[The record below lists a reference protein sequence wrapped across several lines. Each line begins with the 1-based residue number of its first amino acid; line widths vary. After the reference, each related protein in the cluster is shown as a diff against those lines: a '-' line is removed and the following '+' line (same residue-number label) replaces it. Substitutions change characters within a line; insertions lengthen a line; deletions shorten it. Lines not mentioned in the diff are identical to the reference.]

1 MTFTALCQRI
11 GAEILVAPGP
21 DREVRTVCASDL
33 LSDILASRQEE
44 FAILTGMVSPQVI
57 RTAEVVDAV
66 GIVFVRGKALAP
78 NIVALARARGVPIA
92 VTDHCMFAACA
103 LLADLFHEAA
113 AARPE
118 PALHGPTTSRP

>member
-11 GAEILVAPGP
+11 GAEILVAPSP

-66 GIVFVRGKALAP
+66 GIVFVRGKVPPP
-78 NIVALARARGVPIA
+78 NVVALARARGMPIA
-92 VTDHCMFAACA
+92 VTDQCMFAACA
-103 LLADLFHEAA
+103 LLADLLHAGERAA
-113 AARPE
+113 
-118 PALHGPTTSRP
+118 PAHFSG

>member
-1 MTFTALCQRI
+1 MFTGLCQRI
-11 GAEILVAPGP
+11 GAEILVAPSP

-44 FAILTGMVSPQVI
+44 FVILTGMVSPQVI

-66 GIVFVRGKALAP
+66 GIVFVRGKALPP
-78 NIVALARARGVPIA
+78 NVLALARARGVPVA

-103 LLADLFHEAA
+103 LLADLFHAGA
-113 AARPE
+113 AARSE
-118 PALHGPTTSRP
+118 PVLHGSIRPHP